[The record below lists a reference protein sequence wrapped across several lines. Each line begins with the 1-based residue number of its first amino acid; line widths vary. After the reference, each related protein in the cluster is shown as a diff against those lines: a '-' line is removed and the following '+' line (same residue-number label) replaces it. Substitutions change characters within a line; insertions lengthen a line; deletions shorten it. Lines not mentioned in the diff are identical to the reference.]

1 MSNKTN
7 DEKLRILQERLA
19 QIKEKQETPV
29 PSSKQQEKVIE
40 ITTPEFETPAKDKKP
55 LYSGRWSKVI
65 LIGVVAYGIFYGYNN
80 IDFKLFLPDLSSEEV
95 TEKSVPVEL
104 KYSFNLEGD
113 QLAIIGEFEDEGSA
127 KAMANGLKVKGYKCN
142 YFYLP
147 NKSNSTKEIYK
158 VFIGPY
164 ENDDETSQWT
174 KNLETEFEIV
184 QL

>member
-1 MSNKTN
+1 MSDKTN
-7 DEKLRILQERLA
+7 DEKLRILQERLS
-19 QIKEKQETPV
+19 QIKRKEDTPV
-29 PSSKQQEKVIE
+29 PLQYQREEVME
-40 ITTPEFETPAKDKKP
+40 VDTPEVKVPTMKKKP
-55 LYSGRWSKVI
+55 LNLTWIKYP
-65 LIGVVAYGIFYGYNN
+65 LIIGSVAFGIFYGYNN